1 MNETL
6 FSIFPSA
13 TFSPFSELSKKEI
26 PCVYALIIINVCVA
40 RVQHNTLLT
49 SSTRIPPIEMYR
61 FPSVAMRG
69 ADNFPGKSVHRRVG
83 DVKGK
88 FSVRIQRE
96 VTFRSDQVL
105 SESVCDRTGK
115 SGYQKNI
122 LNGGP

>member
-1 MNETL
+1 MAYVL
-6 FSIFPSA
+6 HS
-13 TFSPFSELSKKEI
+13 
-26 PCVYALIIINVCVA
+26 
-40 RVQHNTLLT
+40 TLLT
-49 SSTRIPPIEMYR
+49 SSTSIPPIEMCR
-61 FPSVAMRG
+61 FPANAMRG
-69 ADNFPGKSVHRRVG
+69 ADNFPGESVHRRVG
-83 DVKGK
+83 DVNRK